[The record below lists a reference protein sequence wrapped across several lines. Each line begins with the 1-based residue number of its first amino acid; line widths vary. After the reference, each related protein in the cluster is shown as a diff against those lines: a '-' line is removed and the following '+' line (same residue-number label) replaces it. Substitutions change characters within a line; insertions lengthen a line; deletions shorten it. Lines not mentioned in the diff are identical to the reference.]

1 MLVGWELG
9 HSIFYDVCL
18 EQDNYHWKIIL
29 HCYASSLLV
38 LWMEN
43 FGWGF
48 FFFFCTWQYFWVAS
62 FFSSKFGIYQTEK
75 EPRQLAVIPWVLR
88 SVTHLPSSLHLS
100 KSSYVS
106 FYVNVQNFSLNL
118 PRELGTSTTSSSSS
132 RSFPCV
138 HFIMSFITLS
148 L

>member
-1 MLVGWELG
+1 MEVGPQYFLWCLSGAGQLSLKNNFALLCFLSSGPLDGELWLG
-9 HSIFYDVCL
+9 I
-18 EQDNYHWKIIL
+18 
-29 HCYASSLLV
+29 
-38 LWMEN
+38 
-43 FGWGF
+43 